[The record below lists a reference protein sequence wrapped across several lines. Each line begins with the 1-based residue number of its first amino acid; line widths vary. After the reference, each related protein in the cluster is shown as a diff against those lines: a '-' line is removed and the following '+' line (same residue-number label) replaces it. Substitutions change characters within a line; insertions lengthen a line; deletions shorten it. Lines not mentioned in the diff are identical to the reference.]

1 MKSVLN
7 ISERKPLIFVLVLL
21 VAWMILVTAVAVP
34 VGILLNRPIADSLI
48 QAVGALIATLILLL
62 AAYRIG
68 WINHIGIT
76 SFGSRLSWVVTLA
89 LSVYVILAGF
99 YAYFDEFSFQVSS
112 LFDQEAW
119 QILLQ
124 GLRAGFVE
132 EVVFR
137 GVILYSL
144 VRVWGKEN
152 RGVVT
157 ALIVQAVLFALPHV
171 FQVLAGV
178 SPASALSNVL
188 ATLVFGLWTGMLV
201 VVVGSL
207 WPAIF
212 LHAVSNSFTMIK
224 GLSSVWITPYYLGY
238 LRGALVEIPLVLIG
252 LWIVLKRKGNQK
264 ESPGDLSEPGASA

>member
-119 QILLQ
+119 PILLQ